1 MLCLL
6 WCEQCCPM
14 IVPVVA
20 SVHYKWWPMKVLK
33 RVHFYQS
40 LVLLW
45 GRAYCCYLFLLFSLF
60 SFILCSLH
68 SCSGTVVRWN
78 HRSCNIS
85 RSLCGRNELSYL
97 YDLPHGACEHQ
108 LWPHFLPQ
116 LSLWTLEALKRVPGL
131 GPHLSP
137 LSSSYAAKETMS
149 QLATGQCCKRGPSSR
164 VLYGNGMKDWCV

>member
-1 MLCLL
+1 MAANEESKTNVFLSITSFV
-6 WCEQCCPM
+6 M
-14 IVPVVA
+14 G
-20 SVHYKWWPMKVLK
+20 
-33 RVHFYQS
+33 
-40 LVLLW
+40 

-60 SFILCSLH
+60 SLILCSLH

-78 HRSCNIS
+78 RRSCSIS

-97 YDLPHGACEHQ
+97 HALPQGACGHQ

-116 LSLWTLEALKRVPGL
+116 LSLWTLEALRRVQGL

-149 QLATGQCCKRGPSSR
+149 QLATGQCCRWGPSTK
-164 VLYGNGMKDWCV
+164 VLYGNGTKDWCVWSP